1 MCLLFKTNLNIVRY
15 TFFGCSIYHNATF
28 LFLFKA
34 VIPSSL
40 LIFMYYTKW
49 DIPGGVNIN
58 STKLIFSNCLLV
70 QIDDF
75 RRLHMYSKD
84 ERPTNGCEGRL
95 LDNFRPVKPL
105 HGRVVKASFQWSL
118 KLCSIYLLLV
128 LNNDIFMA
136 VFRYN
141 YVLIMYFCVH
151 AMVLFY
157 PTGCEHSDLH
167 IVTWLMWFR
176 LIVYIEIHSDAIAIV
191 FWLYMKCVP
200 F

>member
-1 MCLLFKTNLNIVRY
+1 MISNHICVLLKFNRARSVCISSVNQWLVNIDNKLSQFQIGHITNGRNKVLLTRLVAMQLLLIKMFSGECFFMTCLLFKTNLNIIRY
-15 TFFGCSIYHNATF
+15 TCF
-28 LFLFKA
+28 FKA
-34 VIPSSL
+34 AIPSSL

-75 RRLHMYSKD
+75 RRLYMYSKD

-118 KLCSIYLLLV
+118 K
-128 LNNDIFMA
+128 
-136 VFRYN
+136 
-141 YVLIMYFCVH
+141 
-151 AMVLFY
+151 
-157 PTGCEHSDLH
+157 
-167 IVTWLMWFR
+167 
-176 LIVYIEIHSDAIAIV
+176 
-191 FWLYMKCVP
+191 
-200 F
+200 